1 MNRRRPRRRR
11 GALANYN
18 WAIIN
23 AEREGRD
30 GQGNIREIETPTQ
43 DFGGMILREA
53 FKSIMRNAVPARGLE
68 KIR

>member
-1 MNRRRPRRRR
+1 MGKRKRRRGR
-11 GALANYN
+11 GALADYN

-30 GQGNIREIETPTQ
+30 GQGNIRETEVPPQ
-43 DFGGMILREA
+43 DFGGMILEEA